1 MPNVSLLLQ
10 SCVNPHYPTVGEALC
25 VCPSPSCLELGSR
38 SASWMWKSLW
48 LHRAVL
54 QVLASLEKLCVKAVL
69 QISANYFVVSEQFG

>member
-1 MPNVSLLLQ
+1 
-10 SCVNPHYPTVGEALC
+10 
-25 VCPSPSCLELGSR
+25 
-38 SASWMWKSLW
+38 MWKSLW